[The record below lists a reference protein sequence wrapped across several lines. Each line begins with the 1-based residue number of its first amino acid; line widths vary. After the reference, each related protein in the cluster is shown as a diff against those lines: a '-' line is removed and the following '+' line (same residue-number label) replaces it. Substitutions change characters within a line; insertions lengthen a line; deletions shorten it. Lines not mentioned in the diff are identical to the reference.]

1 MGDWWNGIIYALHAS
16 VKSSILLSPTLCPVQ
31 RILHYCTG
39 TGATNTGWKVRLFYG
54 IFKMNEKKEEVKKEE
69 VKEKVEFL
77 EVVKEEVPLCYRR
90 ISAREL
96 DEELSE
102 R

>member
-1 MGDWWNGIIYALHAS
+1 
-16 VKSSILLSPTLCPVQ
+16 
-31 RILHYCTG
+31 
-39 TGATNTGWKVRLFYG
+39 
-54 IFKMNEKKEEVKKEE
+54 MNEKKEEVKKEE
-69 VKEKVEFL
+69 VETTEKVEFL
-77 EVVKEEVPLCYRR
+77 EVVKEEIPLCYRR